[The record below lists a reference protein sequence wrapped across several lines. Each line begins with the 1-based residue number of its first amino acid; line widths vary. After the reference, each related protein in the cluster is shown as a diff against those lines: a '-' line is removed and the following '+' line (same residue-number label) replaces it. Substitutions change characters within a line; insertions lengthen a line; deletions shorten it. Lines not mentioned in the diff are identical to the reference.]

1 MVIAIDV
8 RNDQIFDENHR
19 EREENYTDTHVKIL
33 QLVL

>member
-19 EREENYTDTHVKIL
+19 EREKKTIRTHTLKYCN
-33 QLVL
+33 